1 MEFDEILG
9 KLNASTSKWIENNIE
24 YINPLIENNYAD
36 KKLKIKVFVEFLF
49 LDNMFYPNY
58 VFNKKIRQNIIDTTQ
73 KVIKKIDFNN
83 YFVFNNSLSSGAT
96 ELAKFSNNLAM
107 NLINLNKLQLIIN
120 TNADVMPE
128 RPPFRKIDIKYSI
141 ELIGLKSNFPD
152 MESLYNQTIL
162 AKDFNFLYLSD
173 NVSYSIT
180 HTIFYVTD
188 MGRKVPDYINVSKVK
203 ELIFKLSNYY
213 LLIKNYDILSEL
225 LLSLIFI
232 EASFN
237 ESEKETV
244 KNLFYAIYQAQE
256 SNGMIPAPIE
266 IKSKDSIKRFYNYYH
281 TTMVVLG
288 ASYGFLSKT
297 SNFK

>member
-1 MEFDEILG
+1 LEFDEILG